1 MLPPERPSSASWRT
15 LLRVN
20 AALTKPLFDAIA
32 ASDLEGVKR
41 ALDAGAS
48 ADAHH
53 SYRVYERFE
62 EPREQEES
70 ALVLALRCTTDEI
83 AIELVVRGANVD
95 EGGGAFPVVV
105 AVEQGHLGALAAML
119 ARSPLPS
126 SLAAGLLTAASYGR
140 SELGMRILEA
150 GAEPSTRAL
159 CRACS
164 GGADALVLRL
174 LDAGIDVNATDSGTS
189 PLASAA
195 WRGNVALV
203 AALIER
209 GADLGRHGGDA
220 LLMAANAGRYEVV
233 AALLARGVPADAPR
247 PDGWTALM
255 TAAWQDHA
263 PVARL
268 LLEAGASPDHQD
280 LGGKSVLDWARE
292 SRGRLVVALLEDWS
306 R

>member
-1 MLPPERPSSASWRT
+1 M
-15 LLRVN
+15 N
-20 AALTKPLFDAIA
+20 AALAKPLFDAIS
-32 ASDLEGVKR
+32 ASDLEGVRR

-48 ADAHH
+48 ANARHA
-53 SYRVYERFE
+53 YTVYERFE

-83 AIELVVRGANVD
+83 AIELVARGANVD
-95 EGGGAFPVVV
+95 EGGSACPVVV

-150 GAEPSTRAL
+150 GGEPSARAL
-159 CRACS
+159 CLACS
-164 GGADALVLRL
+164 GGADTLVLRL
-174 LDAGIDVNATDSGTS
+174 LDARIDVNATDSGTS
-189 PLASAA
+189 ALASAA
-195 WRGNVALV
+195 WSGNVALV
-203 AALIER
+203 GTLIER
-209 GADLGRHGGDA
+209 GADLVRHGGDA
-220 LLMAANAGRYEVV
+220 LLMAANAGRSEVV
-233 AALLARGVPADAPR
+233 ATLLARGVPADAPR

-268 LLEAGASPDHQD
+268 LLEAGASPDHHD

-292 SRGRLVVALLEDWS
+292 SRGRLVVALLEEW
-306 R
+306 RR